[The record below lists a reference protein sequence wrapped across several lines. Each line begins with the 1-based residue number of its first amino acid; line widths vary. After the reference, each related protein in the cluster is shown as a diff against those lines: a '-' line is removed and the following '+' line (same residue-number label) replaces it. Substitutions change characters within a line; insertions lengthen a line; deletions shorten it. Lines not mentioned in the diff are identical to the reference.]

1 MARAAHSSAMLFKRK
16 TTLTDLLPRMRRL
29 AVALCR
35 DRTAADDLV
44 QDTIVRALAKQDRFD
59 GANLPAWLS
68 TLMINLFRNDRRRF
82 ARLPMLVDLEQ
93 AGETRAHDSDAGL
106 GQDIRRALST
116 LPEEQR
122 IAILLLA
129 LEGHSY
135 KEIADMQNVPIG
147 TIMSRIARA
156 RESLRVALETP
167 NDRIAI
173 LQRPDESLRDR
184 HK

>member
-1 MARAAHSSAMLFKRK
+1 MLFKRK

-44 QDTIVRALAKQDRFD
+44 QDTVVRAISKQDRFD
-59 GANLPAWLS
+59 GTNLPAWLS
-68 TLMINLFRNDRRRF
+68 TLMVNLYRNDRRRF
-82 ARLPMLVDLEQ
+82 ARMPILVDLEQ
-93 AGETRAHDSDAGL
+93 ANETQAQHTDSGL

-156 RESLRVALETP
+156 REGLRLAMENG
-167 NDRIAI
+167 NDRINI
-173 LQRPDESLRDR
+173 LQRPDVNLRDR